1 MFNWLEWYED
11 AVEIYRQT
19 VKGSKDEQTV
29 ETVFLEFEC
38 PKQEADELSAVVA
51 NWLAEK
57 GYDPED
63 FYAG

>member
-1 MFNWLEWYED
+1 MFNPFKLYEEMLD
-11 AVEIYRQT
+11 IYTET

-38 PKQEADELSAVVA
+38 QKQEADELGAVVA
-51 NWLAEK
+51 NWLSEK

>member
-19 VKGSKDEQTV
+19 VKGSKDEREV

-38 PKQEADELSAVVA
+38 PKEGADELSTLVA
-51 NWLAEK
+51 NWLVDK
-57 GYDPED
+57 GYNPED

>member
-19 VKGSKDEQTV
+19 VKGSKDEREV

-38 PKQEADELSAVVA
+38 PKENSDELSTLVA
-51 NWLAEK
+51 NWLVDK

-63 FYAG
+63 FHAG